1 MLVVQST
8 MSMKAW
14 LSHVNSGFPQ
24 EFAALLLEPLSNSMW
39 APNFFPEPP
48 TGLYRVKWIGQSLG
62 LQP

>member
-1 MLVVQST
+1 